1 MESPQFKAGN
11 IGVFNEKIDLREFRN
26 VEPISIFGLYVSETL
41 LFLGI
46 LLVLFNNLNLIA
58 PGSYFGSANWVTM
71 VVFLIGICINF
82 ISIPFLYY
90 SSFKHFTNE
99 LDFWDRETFWILPMF
114 FFGTFFVYSAAIAP
128 ALIMIALSVLIIAPV
143 HIVFVL
149 KAQKVNK
156 ESSRGSLANYGQYV
170 MTLKYLSAYYI
181 VLLPTLVVLDPLG
194 SVFMWIRLN
203 I

>member
-1 MESPQFKAGN
+1 MNSPQFKAGN
-11 IGVFNEKIDLREFRN
+11 VSIFNEKISLNEFKN
-26 VEPISIFGLYVSETL
+26 VELISIFALYFSETL

-46 LLVLFNNLNLIA
+46 LLVLFNNLNIIS
-58 PGSYFGSANWVTM
+58 PGSYFGSANWVTL

-90 SSFKHFTNE
+90 SSFKHFIKE

-114 FFGTFFVYSAAIAP
+114 FFGTFFLCNSSIAP
-128 ALIMIALSVLIIAPV
+128 ALIMIVLSILIIMPV

-149 KAQKVNK
+149 KSQRVNK
-156 ESSRGSLANYGQYV
+156 KYRAKLANYGQYV

-181 VLLPTLVVLDPLG
+181 ILLPLLIVFDPLG
-194 SVFMWIRLN
+194 YVFAWIRLN